1 MKKIS
6 LLTLV
11 VMAGFTLHAQN
22 TTFGLKGG
30 LNLATWS
37 NSNPD
42 ITYKNRVGFH
52 AGLFSNINV
61 SQNLAVQ
68 PEVVYSSQ
76 GTKYNDVS
84 NREHNLSLNYINIPV
99 MLQAKV
105 GGGWYAQAGPQV
117 GFLLS
122 TADKVNNVETEFFT
136 KEDFKT
142 TDVAFGIGLGYSSPS
157 ALGIDARYNLGLTDI
172 NDAGGNNKLKNN
184 VLQVG
189 LTYKIGGRSSRY

>member
-1 MKKIS
+1 MKKLS

-11 VMAGFTLHAQN
+11 VMAGFALHAQDA
-22 TTFGLKGG
+22 TLGLKGG

-42 ITYKNRVGFH
+42 ITYSNRVGFH
-52 AGLFSNINV
+52 AGLFSNISV
-61 SQNLAVQ
+61 SQNFAVQ

-76 GTKYNDVS
+76 GTKYNDAS
-84 NREHNLSLNYINIPV
+84 NREHNLKLNYVNVPV

-105 GGGWYAQAGPQV
+105 GGGWYAQAGPQL
-117 GFLLS
+117 GFLIG
-122 TADKVNNVETEFFT
+122 TEDKVGNVETDFFET
-136 KEDFKT
+136 RDFKK
-142 TDVAFGIGLGYSSPS
+142 TDVALGFGIGYSSPS

-172 NDAGGNNKLKNN
+172 NLRGNNKLKNN

-189 LTYKIGGRSSRY
+189 LTYKLGGRSGRY